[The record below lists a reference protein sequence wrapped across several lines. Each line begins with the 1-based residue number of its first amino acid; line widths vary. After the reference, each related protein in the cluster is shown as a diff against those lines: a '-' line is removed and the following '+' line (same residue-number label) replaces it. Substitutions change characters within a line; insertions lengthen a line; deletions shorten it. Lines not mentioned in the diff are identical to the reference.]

1 VNAGRLDPEFDPR
14 LVEAAVLEAL
24 RGHAGERDFHAEREV
39 LYDIVEPEPREAA
52 FEALH
57 ARWFGRLA
65 LDRAFHRAL
74 AEHPE
79 IAARCRR
86 CLVAR
91 ARGRRE
97 EVADLLVAPDE
108 RPTLVVL
115 VTPGTVAVPE
125 RLHVFLRR
133 ELLRVGDMLDPGF
146 GYDPAPPAGVAG
158 GAWERPVR
166 DAYRVLWDAY
176 VDGRL
181 VRRGVLPATARR
193 DRLGDSSVRSATSAP
208 MPRRRSSG
216 SSAGSASRTPSSWP
230 SPRADRTAGSRG
242 LGGRRPAPS
251 NPARRSR
258 ILAYHR
264 VSESSGEG

>member
-1 VNAGRLDPEFDPR
+1 MNAGRLDPEFDPR

-193 DRLGDSSVRSATSAP
+193 DRLGDFVRAFRHLGADAEAAFERFFGGQRLTHAELLAFTARRP
-208 MPRRRSSG
+208 HGGVAGPRRQA
-216 SSAGSASRTPSSWP
+216 AGA
-230 SPRADRTAGSRG
+230 
-242 LGGRRPAPS
+242 
-251 NPARRSR
+251 
-258 ILAYHR
+258 
-264 VSESSGEG
+264 E